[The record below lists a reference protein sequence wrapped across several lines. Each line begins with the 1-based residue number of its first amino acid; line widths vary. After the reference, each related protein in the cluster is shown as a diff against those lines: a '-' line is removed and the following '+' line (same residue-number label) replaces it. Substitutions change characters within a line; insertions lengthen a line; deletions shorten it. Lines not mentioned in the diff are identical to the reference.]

1 MFFLKNI
8 ILIIPFFYFGF
19 TNSSFSQIYPI
30 YNEIPSIAV
39 VDQEA
44 LFRKSKWGKDIL
56 NQIELLVSS
65 LNTENET
72 IKNNLELEELI
83 LTEKRK
89 IVSKSEFNVMTFDF
103 DLKVKKIRTQQADK
117 QNNIN
122 SLLNNKRALFF
133 KKSTP
138 ILLTLINDL
147 GVEVLLN
154 KDMVALASLKS
165 DITQIAIK
173 QIDEILKD

>member
-1 MFFLKNI
+1 
-8 ILIIPFFYFGF
+8 
-19 TNSSFSQIYPI
+19 
-30 YNEIPSIAV
+30 
-39 VDQEA
+39 
-44 LFRKSKWGKDIL
+44 
-56 NQIELLVSS
+56 
-65 LNTENET
+65 
-72 IKNNLELEELI
+72 
-83 LTEKRK
+83 
-89 IVSKSEFNVMTFDF
+89 MTFDF

>member
-1 MFFLKNI
+1 MI
-8 ILIIPFFYFGF
+8 TIFYFGF

-39 VDQEA
+39 VDKEA
-44 LFRKSKWGKDIL
+44 LFRKSKWGKEIL

-65 LNTENET
+65 LATENEN
-72 IKNNLELEELI
+72 IKNNLETEELT
-83 LTEKRK
+83 LTEKREL
-89 IVSKSEFNVMTFDF
+89 VSKLEFNIMAFDF

-133 KKSTP
+133 EKSAP

-154 KDMVALASLKS
+154 KDMVALTSLES

-173 QIDEILKD
+173 RINEILKD

>member
-1 MFFLKNI
+1 MI
-8 ILIIPFFYFGF
+8 TIFYFGF

-30 YNEIPSIAV
+30 YNKIPSIAV

-44 LFRKSKWGKDIL
+44 LFRKSKWGKEIL

-65 LNTENET
+65 LATENEN
-72 IKNNLELEELI
+72 IKNNLETEELT
-83 LTEKRK
+83 LTEKREL
-89 IVSKSEFNVMTFDF
+89 VSKLEFNIMAFDF

-133 KKSTP
+133 EKSAP

-154 KDMVALASLKS
+154 KDMVALTSLES

-173 QIDEILKD
+173 RINEILKD

>member
-8 ILIIPFFYFGF
+8 ILIIPIFYFGF

-122 SLLNNKRALFF
+122 SLLNNKKALFF